1 MGSNVG
7 HKQGW
12 HVIGQEPAE
21 LLWIS
26 AEHVESMKGNPWA
39 GKGGIPASW
48 VEPDATKRLVEGD
61 MVVE

>member
-1 MGSNVG
+1 M
-7 HKQGW
+7 
-12 HVIGQEPAE
+12 IDQEPAE

-26 AEHVESMKGNPWA
+26 AEHGESMKGDPWA

-48 VEPDATKRLVEGD
+48 VEPDAAKWLLEED

>member
-1 MGSNVG
+1 MA
-7 HKQGW
+7 K
-12 HVIGQEPAE
+12 EPAE

-26 AEHVESMKGNPWA
+26 AEHEESMKGNPWA

>member
-1 MGSNVG
+1 M
-7 HKQGW
+7 
-12 HVIGQEPAE
+12 IGQEPAE

-26 AEHVESMKGNPWA
+26 AEHVESMKGDPWA

-48 VEPDATKRLVEGD
+48 VEPDAAEWLLEED